1 VALLVFS
8 VFLGWFPIGLSSP
21 IGVPSDQVTF
31 WQWLHHLILPA
42 LTLSFIQFASIA
54 LHTRQKM
61 VDVME
66 SDYVQFATA
75 RGETRWSIVRRHGL
89 RNILLPGI
97 TLQFA
102 AFSELFG
109 GAVLTETVFSYPG
122 LGSAASEAGMSGDIP
137 LLLGVTLFSAAFV
150 FTGNL
155 IANLIYGIVDPRIR
169 EGSSGG

>member
-1 VALLVFS
+1 MA
-8 VFLGWFPIGLSSP
+8 PSP
-21 IGVPSDQVTF
+21 D
-31 WQWLHHLILPA
+31 LPA
-42 LTLSFIQFASIA
+42 LTLSFMQFANIA

-66 SDYVQFATA
+66 SEYVLFATA
-75 RGETRWSIVRRHGL
+75 RGESRWSIVKRHGL
-89 RNILLPGI
+89 RNIVLPGI

-109 GAVLTETVFSYPG
+109 GAVLTETVFSYHG
-122 LGSAASEAGMSGDIP
+122 LGSAAAEAGMASDVP
-137 LLLGVTLFSAAFV
+137 LLLGVTLFSAIFV

-169 EGSSGG
+169 EGSRGG